1 MKKILHIQVLP
12 KLTGVQRISLNILK
26 NLSCNKYDKYILF
39 SNNGIDDSLKSICR
53 EAFEQAGVK
62 VLFSHALN
70 REIGLRDVNAFI
82 EIYKLC
88 KQEKFD
94 IVHTHSTKPGII
106 GRIAATLAHVPCVI
120 HTVHGLA
127 FHDFVKFPKWYFYW
141 ICEMV
146 ASFFCDTIVIVNNYY
161 RKYFKLF
168 RSKVVVIYN
177 GVDFSFYSKFDDE
190 RDN

>member
-12 KLTGVQRISLNILK
+12 KLTGVQRISLEILK
-26 NLSCNKYDKYILF
+26 GLPHDEYDKYILF
-39 SNNGIDDSLKSICR
+39 SNNGVDNTLKLICR
-53 EAFEQAGVK
+53 EAFEKSGIK
-62 VLFSHALN
+62 VLFCHTLY
-70 REIGLRDVNAFI
+70 REIGIRDIQAFI

-106 GRIAATLAHVPCVI
+106 GRIAATLAHVPYVI

-127 FHDFVKFPKWYFYW
+127 FHSFVKFPKWHFYW

-146 ASFFCDTIVIVNNYY
+146 ASFFCDNIIIVNNYY
-161 RKYFKLF
+161 CKYFKLF
-168 RSKVVVIYN
+168 KSKVVTIYN
-177 GVDFSFYSKFDDE
+177 GVDFSFFSKA
-190 RDN
+190 DND